1 MGKVKVLYID
11 EVSRIGGGETWF
23 LNFIDGLKN
32 PDIEPILLCPE
43 GPFAKAARSK
53 GVKVI
58 PYNFRFYDVSAHRF
72 WKYILFG
79 FFRVWDSFAIG
90 RIIRR
95 YNINLVHT
103 VNTNG
108 HVIGS
113 LIRTFYSKK
122 VVWHI
127 HHDHQPILYRFF
139 KPDYMVFVAQFRFEK
154 LQSLHLENK
163 RKHSVIYNG
172 IDTSFYETIN
182 SFEKQPLHVGY
193 VGRLLPEKGLETFLT
208 AASLIVKKYP
218 GAKFNIYGEEIY
230 DEVLKGQYTAFLK
243 QKISELGLD
252 YAVRLCGF
260 VFPQTEIFSSIN
272 IFVMPSYRIGESCPM
287 VILESWAAGVPVIAT
302 NVGGIPELVVDK
314 ETGFLIPPKDPQ
326 AIADAVEYVIEN
338 PDTVRKIVE
347 NSRRVVRER
356 FDYRENARQ
365 FVKLYYE
372 LLNE

>member
-1 MGKVKVLYID
+1 MGKIKVLYIH

-23 LNFIDGLKN
+23 LNFIDGLQN

-43 GPFAKAARSK
+43 GPFAEAARSK
-53 GVKVI
+53 GVEVI
-58 PYNFRFYDVSAHRF
+58 PYKFRFYDISSHRLL
-72 WKYILFG
+72 KYLLFG

-90 RIIRR
+90 RIIKR

-127 HHDHQPILYRFF
+127 HHDHQKILYRFF
-139 KPDYMVFVAQFRFEK
+139 KPDYMVFVAQFRIKK
-154 LQSLHLENK
+154 LQSLRLENK
-163 RKHSVIYNG
+163 RKYSVLYNG
-172 IDTSFYETIN
+172 IDTSLYEKIN
-182 SFEKQPLHVGY
+182 TFEKQPLNVSRRMIRLRRIGY

-208 AASLIVKKYP
+208 AASLIIKKYP
-218 GAKFNIYGEEIY
+218 DIKFNIYGEEIY

-252 YAVRLCGF
+252 DAVRLCGF

-272 IFVMPSYRIGESCPM
+272 IFVIPSYMESCPM
-287 VILESWAAGVPVIAT
+287 VILESWAA
-302 NVGGIPELVVDK
+302 
-314 ETGFLIPPKDPQ
+314 
-326 AIADAVEYVIEN
+326 
-338 PDTVRKIVE
+338 
-347 NSRRVVRER
+347 
-356 FDYRENARQ
+356 
-365 FVKLYYE
+365 
-372 LLNE
+372 